1 MEILLLLVVIIVFV
15 MAGGVKTL
23 RQIIGTAQEGVTIMD
38 REVRAYNS
46 EHKTKVVARIN
57 KLDLNAEAIE
67 SAKAKLEALESL
79 DI

>member
-1 MEILLLLVVIIVFV
+1 MEILLLLVIVVVLV

-23 RQIIGTAQEGVTIMD
+23 RQIIGTAQVGVTIAD
-38 REVRAYNS
+38 REVRAYNH

-57 KLDLNAEAIE
+57 KLELDAEKIE
-67 SAKAKLEALESL
+67 SAQAKLAALESL